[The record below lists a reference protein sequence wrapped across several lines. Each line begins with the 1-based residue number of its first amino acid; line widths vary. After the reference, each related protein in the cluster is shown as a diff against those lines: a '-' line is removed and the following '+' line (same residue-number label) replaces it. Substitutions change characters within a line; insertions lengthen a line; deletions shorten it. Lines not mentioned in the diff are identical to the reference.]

1 MIFKLIR
8 RFLYLMLIIISINTH
23 ASNESHATD
32 LKFSGLDRSLIKH
45 EKNPLITAVVPQSFP
60 PFYFTDEDNLPYGMA
75 IEVLNEIDHHAGYL
89 TKYIVKT
96 NWKEVFETTEQGK
109 AHVIPNLGIT
119 EERRKKYLFTIPY
132 VKTDINVFTR
142 KHFVLKN
149 KSKLKQIK
157 TGVIEK
163 NAGVNIAKQ
172 LNLSQVTTYSS
183 IKDALL
189 DLTKNNIDAIIYPK
203 IITIRDAKELNIIHL
218 INDTG
223 ITLKTIKRAIAIDK
237 QYPEIHYRLNNAL
250 TDYIKTQNYTD
261 TYSAWYGDAPD
272 QIETRTLV
280 IIDVL
285 LIVCCLIFFI
295 VFWNKKKF
303 NLFKKDSSKRTD
315 VIWII
320 TLVSILVVST
330 LSSTMFVISTLY
342 NTAFNQQRHRLIDTT
357 KSRARLIEAVARYDR
372 NEYTKNEPVSSP
384 NSYKRT
390 MSQIT
395 SAHSKYRG
403 FGDTGEFLLAKF
415 NDEAKEIQYLLRQR
429 HSHHD
434 IPRAVPFDSNLSVP
448 MRLALLGHSGTII
461 AADYRGKQVLA
472 AYEPVSVL
480 NLGIVTKMDLDEIR
494 KPFIDNALIVL
505 AVVIVLSSAG
515 AFLFFIIMAP
525 IINRLN
531 YTEQRFH
538 QLFRN
543 TQTPAFLVNPK
554 NSLIIDA
561 NDAATKFYGYT
572 LAELSTYNLGI
583 LYPEDKTEMNQ
594 QIKDSLAGQNQL
606 FITQHRLQSGELRD
620 VEVLT
625 STVDLGDETVL
636 SLVIT
641 DVTEK
646 LKQER
651 EYQEVQ
657 KDLEQA
663 RKMEALGQLTGGIA
677 HDFNNMLGVIMGY
690 SSLSLD
696 KIKNNKTEKVDE
708 YLQQV
713 LTASNRAKELI
724 SSMMIF
730 SRTGESKSQPMKLT
744 PMVKENIKMMRS
756 IIPSSVL
763 IESHIASDLPAVV
776 IEPVKLQ
783 QLIMNLCVNAR
794 DAMSG
799 EGKLTINL
807 DWHKNISDVCQV
819 CYEKIT
825 GDWIELSISDTGIGM
840 TRKTAERIFEP
851 FFTTKE
857 QGKGTGMGMSV
868 VHGIVVELGGHAM
881 IKSAPG
887 QGTIISIL
895 LPPVYDSDNMETESH
910 AEADEPYAEKNI
922 LIIDDEPSIAEL
934 LKSIL
939 DSKGYHC
946 KSFSSST
953 LALTHFEN
961 HAYDYDLI
969 ISDQTMPEI
978 TGFQLVN
985 EMRKIRADVPAI
997 ISTGYSENFNESVAK
1012 KSNIV
1017 FLPKPVSREA
1027 LLKTVH
1033 SIFSVH
1039 LSS

>member
-1 MIFKLIR
+1 MIVKRLCRLLPLALI
-8 RFLYLMLIIISINTH
+8 LISVNTY
-23 ASNESHATD
+23 AGNGVQDNDFVLSE
-32 LKFSGLDRSLIKH
+32 LDNSLIQH
-45 EKNPLITAVVPQSFP
+45 ENNPQITAVVPQSFP

-75 IEVLNEIDHHAGYL
+75 IEVMNEIDHHAGYL
-89 TKYIVKT
+89 TKYIVKP
-96 NWKEVFETTEQGK
+96 NWKEVFDSVEQGT
-109 AHVIPNLGIT
+109 AHIIPNLGIT
-119 EERRKKYLFTIPY
+119 AERRKKYLFTIPY
-132 VKTDINVFTR
+132 AITDINIFTR
-142 KHFVLKN
+142 KHFTLTN
-149 KSKLKQIK
+149 KSKLNQIK
-157 TGVIEK
+157 TGVVEK
-163 NAGVNIAKQ
+163 NAGEKIAKEF
-172 LNLSQVTTYSS
+172 NLSQVVTYPS

-189 DLTKNNIDAIIYPK
+189 ALTSKSIDAVIYPQ

-218 INDTG
+218 IKDTG
-223 ITLKTIKRAIAIDK
+223 ITLKTIRRAIAVDK
-237 QYPEIHYRLNNAL
+237 KHPEIHSRLNKAL
-250 TDYIKTQNYTD
+250 TEYIKTQNYTD
-261 TYSAWYGDAPD
+261 TYSAWYGKEPYK
-272 QIETRTLV
+272 IETRTLI
-280 IIDVL
+280 IIDIL
-285 LIVCCLIFFI
+285 LIISCLVFFI
-295 VFWNKKKF
+295 IFWKKKKL
-303 NLFKKDSSKRTD
+303 NLFTKDGSKRTD

-320 TLVSILVVST
+320 TLISILIATT
-330 LSSTMFVISTLY
+330 LSSTIFVLSTLY
-342 NTAFNQQRHRLIDTT
+342 NTAFDEQRHRLIDTT

-372 NEYTKNEPVSSP
+372 KEYSKDKFTSGPTAYE
-384 NSYKRT
+384 RT
-390 MSQIT
+390 LSQVT
-395 SAHSKYRG
+395 SAHNKYRG
-403 FGDTGEFLLAKF
+403 FGDTGEFLLAKL
-415 NDEAKEIQYLLRQR
+415 NKETKEIQYLLRQR
-429 HSHHD
+429 HSHQN
-434 IPRAVPFDSNLSVP
+434 IPSAIPFDSGLSVP
-448 MRLALLGHSGTII
+448 MRLALLGHSGTIV

-480 NLGIVTKMDLDEIR
+480 KLGIVTKMDLEEIR
-494 KPFIDNALIVL
+494 KPFIDNALIIF

-525 IINRLN
+525 IVNRLN

-554 NSLIIDA
+554 NMRIIDA
-561 NDAATKFYGYT
+561 NNAATKFYGYT
-572 LAELSTYNLGI
+572 LSELSTYNLRIFYADDNG
-583 LYPEDKTEMNQ
+583 EMHQ
-594 QIKDSLAGQNQL
+594 QIKDSLEGKKQI
-606 FITQHRLQSGELRD
+606 FSTQHRLQTGELRD

-625 STVDLGDETVL
+625 STVDLDDETVL
-636 SLVIT
+636 SFVIT

-646 LKQER
+646 LKQQR
-651 EYQEVQ
+651 EFQKVQ

-696 KIKNNKTEKVDE
+696 KIKNNNTDKVDE

-713 LTASNRAKELI
+713 LTASNRAKDLI

-730 SRTGESKSQPMKLT
+730 SRTGESKNQPMLLT

-756 IIPSSVL
+756 IIPTSVL
-763 IESHIASDLPAVV
+763 IESHIASDLPTVV

-799 EGKLTINL
+799 EGKLTIKL
-807 DWHKNISDVCQV
+807 DWHNNVSDICQV

-840 TRKTAERIFEP
+840 SHQNAQRIFEP

-868 VHGIVVELGGHAM
+868 VHGIVVELGGHAL

-887 QGTIISIL
+887 QGTTISIL
-895 LPPVYDSDNMETESH
+895 LPPAYEPEEKEIESEL
-910 AEADEPYAEKNI
+910 ASVDALVDKNI

-939 DSKGYHC
+939 ESKGFHC

-961 HAYDYDLI
+961 HANDYDLI

-985 EMRKIRADVPAI
+985 EMRKTRADIPAI
-997 ISTGYSENFNESVAK
+997 VSTGYSENFNESVAI

-1017 FLPKPVSREA
+1017 FLAKPVTRET
-1027 LLKTVH
+1027 LLSTVH
-1033 SIFSVH
+1033 SIFAPE
-1039 LSS
+1039 